1 MFRLRA
7 HGKKPITITTTTT
20 TSSTASDFL
29 YWSPES
35 SPTALS
41 SPRDMDPTIWSNLP
55 NHLLD
60 HILSFL
66 PFKTLISLRSIS
78 RHLRSLIL
86 SPSFLSDHSSF
97 SLPSFLL
104 LSHPQSFN
112 SFPLFNPN
120 LISWCTLPL
129 PRSLSVTCASSLLS
143 SSHGL
148 LCFSRST
155 SSVSS
160 LSIFNPLTRSSRS
173 IKFPSYSF
181 PFELLSL
188 VTSPDGYKIFT
199 LCPSSSAASSRS
211 VCLYDSSDRTWRKF
225 GGVDQVL
232 PRGFNQDGVFYNGS
246 LYFARSEPFLIVSVD
261 LNDGKWTTTAT
272 GHGVFPAEDHI
283 TFARLVSDPEKKI
296 LYMVGGIGSNGIC
309 RSIKIWEFKDETESW
324 IETETLPDI
333 VCRKFTSVCYH
344 NYEHVYCLWHKEM
357 ICVCCYNW
365 PEILF
370 FHVGRRTW
378 HWVPKCPSL
387 PEKWS
392 CGFRWFSFVPSLSA
406 SV

>member
-7 HGKKPITITTTTT
+7 PGKKPITITTPT
-20 TSSTASDFL
+20 TSTSASNFL

-35 SPTALS
+35 SPTAVS
-41 SPRDMDPTIWSNLP
+41 SPTAMDPIIWSNLP
-55 NHLLD
+55 NHILD

-66 PFKTLISLRSIS
+66 PFKTLVSLRSTS
-78 RHLRSLIL
+78 KHLRSLIL
-86 SPSFLSDHSSF
+86 SPTFLSDHSF

-104 LSHPQSFN
+104 LSHPQAFQ
-112 SFPLFNPN
+112 SFPLFDPN
-120 LISWCTLPL
+120 LISWRTLPL
-129 PRSLSVTCASSLLS
+129 PRSLSLTCASSLLS

-148 LCFSRST
+148 LCFSVSP
-155 SSVSS
+155 SSASS
-160 LSIFNPLTRSSRS
+160 LSVFNPLTRSSRS
-173 IKFPSYSF
+173 IKFPFYPF

-188 VTSPDGYKIFT
+188 VAFPDSYRIFT
-199 LCPSSSAASSRS
+199 ISSSSSTSRS
-211 VCLYDSSDRTWRKF
+211 VCLYDSGDRSWRIF

-246 LYFARSEPFLIVSVD
+246 LYFVRSEPFLLVSVNLD
-261 LNDGKWTTTAT
+261 DGKWTAAT
-272 GHGVFPAEDHI
+272 GDGVFPAEDEI
-283 TFARLVSDPEKKI
+283 TFARLVTDPEKKI

-309 RSIKIWEFKDETESW
+309 RSIKIYEFKRETESW
-324 IETETLPDI
+324 IEAETLPDI

-392 CGFRWFSFVPSLSA
+392 CGFRWFSLVPSLSA

>member
-20 TSSTASDFL
+20 TSLTSASTFL

-41 SPRDMDPTIWSNLP
+41 SPIEMDPILWSGLP

-66 PFKTLISLRSIS
+66 PFKTLVALRSIS
-78 RHLRSLIL
+78 KHLRSLIL
-86 SPSFLSDHSSF
+86 SPTYLSDHSL
-97 SLPSFLL
+97 SLPSFIL
-104 LSHPQSFN
+104 LSHPQSHQ
-112 SFPLFNPN
+112 SFPLFDFN
-120 LISWCTLPL
+120 LHSWRTLPL
-129 PRSLSVTCASSLLS
+129 PRSLSASCASSLLS

-148 LCFSRST
+148 LCFSLF
-155 SSVSS
+155 SSSASS
-160 LSIFNPLTRSSRS
+160 LLILNPLTRSSRFV
-173 IKFPSYSF
+173 KFPFYPF
-181 PFELLSL
+181 PYELLSL
-188 VTSPDGYKIFT
+188 VASPDGYKIFT
-199 LCPSSSAASSRS
+199 LCSSSSSAFSRS
-211 VCLYDSSDRTWRKF
+211 VCLYDSGERSWRKF

-232 PRGFNQDGVFYNGS
+232 PRGFNQDGVFHNGS
-246 LYFARSEPFLIVSVD
+246 LYFARSEPFLLVSVD
-261 LNDGKWTTTAT
+261 LDNGKWTTAT
-272 GHGVFPAEDHI
+272 GDGVFPADDEI
-283 TFARLVSDPEKKI
+283 TFARLVTDHEKKI

-309 RSIKIWEFKDETESW
+309 RSIKIWEFREETENW
-324 IETETLPDI
+324 IEAETLPEI

>member
-1 MFRLRA
+1 MFHLRGP
-7 HGKKPITITTTTT
+7 GKKPITITTTTT
-20 TSSTASDFL
+20 TTTASTFL

-35 SPTALS
+35 SPTSLS
-41 SPRDMDPTIWSNLP
+41 SPTAMNPIIWSNLP
-55 NHLLD
+55 NHIID

-66 PFKTLISLRSIS
+66 PFKTLVALRSIS
-78 RHLRSLIL
+78 RHLRSLIF
-86 SPSFLSDHSSF
+86 SPSFLSDHSF

-112 SFPLFNPN
+112 SFPLFDFN
-120 LISWCTLPL
+120 LHSWRTLPL
-129 PRSLSVTCASSLLS
+129 PHSLSLTCASSSLLS

-148 LCFSRST
+148 LCFSISP
-155 SSVSS
+155 SSASS
-160 LSIFNPLTRSSRS
+160 LSIFNPLTRCSRS
-173 IKFPSYSF
+173 VKFPFYPF
-181 PFELLSL
+181 PYELLSL
-188 VTSPDGYKIFT
+188 VASPHGYRIFT
-199 LCPSSSAASSRS
+199 LSSSSATSRS
-211 VCLYDSSDRTWRKF
+211 VCIYDSGEGSWKKF
-225 GGVDQVL
+225 GDVDQVL

-261 LNDGKWTTTAT
+261 LNDGKWTTAT
-272 GHGVFPAEDHI
+272 RDGVFPADDEI
-283 TFARLVSDPEKKI
+283 TFARLVSDSEKKV

-309 RSIKIWEFKDETESW
+309 RSIKIWEFKEETENW
-324 IETETLPDI
+324 IEAETLPEI

-344 NYEHVYCLWHKEM
+344 NYEHVYCLWHREM
-357 ICVCCYNW
+357 ICVYCYNW

-406 SV
+406 FV

>member
-1 MFRLRA
+1 
-7 HGKKPITITTTTT
+7 
-20 TSSTASDFL
+20 
-29 YWSPES
+29 
-35 SPTALS
+35 
-41 SPRDMDPTIWSNLP
+41 MDPSIWSGLP
-55 NHLLD
+55 DHILD

-66 PFKTLISLRSIS
+66 PLKTLFFSLLPIS
-78 RHLRSLIL
+78 RRLRSLIL
-86 SPSFLSDHSSF
+86 SPSFLSQISF

-104 LSHPQSFN
+104 LSHPHYSHQ
-112 SFPLFNPN
+112 SFPLFDPI
-120 LISWCTLPL
+120 LHSWRTLPL
-129 PRSLSVTCASSLLS
+129 PRSLSLTCASSLLLSSS

-148 LCFSRST
+148 LCFSLSP
-155 SSVSS
+155 SSASS
-160 LSIFNPLTRSSRS
+160 LFIFNPLTKSSRS
-173 IKFPSYSF
+173 VKFPFYPF
-181 PFELLSL
+181 PYELLSL
-188 VTSPDGYKIFT
+188 VSSSHGYRIFA
-199 LCPSSSAASSRS
+199 LCSSSSSSAAASRS
-211 VCLYDSSDRTWRKF
+211 VCLYDSGDSSWRIF

-261 LNDGKWTTTAT
+261 LDDGKWTTAT
-272 GHGVFPAEDHI
+272 GDGVFPADDEI
-283 TFARLVSDPEKKI
+283 TFARLVSDREKNV

-309 RSIKIWEFKDETESW
+309 RSIKIWVFKEETESW
-324 IETETLPDI
+324 IEAETLPEI

-406 SV
+406 SA

>member
-1 MFRLRA
+1 MFRLRGP
-7 HGKKPITITTTTT
+7 GKKPITITTTTT
-20 TSSTASDFL
+20 TTSTSASNFL

-35 SPTALS
+35 SPTAVS
-41 SPRDMDPTIWSNLP
+41 SPTSMDPIIWSNLP
-55 NHLLD
+55 NHILD

-66 PFKTLISLRSIS
+66 PFKTLVSLRTTSK
-78 RHLRSLIL
+78 HLRSLIL
-86 SPSFLSDHSSF
+86 SPNFLSDHSF

-104 LSHPQSFN
+104 LSHPQSLQ
-112 SFPLFNPN
+112 SFPLFDPN
-120 LISWCTLPL
+120 LISWRTLPL
-129 PRSLSVTCASSLLS
+129 PRSLSLTCAASLLS

-148 LCFSRST
+148 LCFSVSP
-155 SSVSS
+155 SSSSS
-160 LSIFNPLTRSSRS
+160 LSVFNPLTRSSRS
-173 IKFPSYSF
+173 IKFPFYPF

-188 VTSPDGYKIFT
+188 VASPESYRIFT
-199 LCPSSSAASSRS
+199 ISSSEPRS
-211 VCLYDSSDRTWRKF
+211 VCLYDSGHRSWRIF

-232 PRGFNQDGVFYNGS
+232 PRGFTQDGVFYNGS
-246 LYFARSEPFLIVSVD
+246 LYFVRSEPFLLVSVNLD
-261 LNDGKWTTTAT
+261 DGKWTTSTT
-272 GHGVFPAEDHI
+272 GDVVFPADDEI
-283 TFARLVSDPEKKI
+283 AFARLVSDPERKV

-309 RSIKIWEFKDETESW
+309 RSIKVYEFKGETESW
-324 IETETLPDI
+324 IEAETLPDI

-344 NYEHVYCLWHKEM
+344 NYEHVYCLWHREM

-392 CGFRWFSFVPSLSA
+392 CGFRWFSLVPSLSA

>member
-20 TSSTASDFL
+20 TASTFL

-35 SPTALS
+35 SPTAVA
-41 SPRDMDPTIWSNLP
+41 SPVAMDPIIWSVLP
-55 NHLLD
+55 DHLLD
-60 HILSFL
+60 QILSYL
-66 PFKTLISLRSIS
+66 PFKTLVALRSIS
-78 RHLRSLIL
+78 RHLQSLIL
-86 SPSFLSDHSSF
+86 SPTFLSDHSF

-112 SFPLFNPN
+112 SFPLFDPN
-120 LISWCTLPL
+120 LHSWRTLPL
-129 PRSLSVTCASSLLS
+129 PRSLSLSCASSLLS

-148 LCFSRST
+148 LCFSL
-155 SSVSS
+155 SSSSASS
-160 LSIFNPLTRSSRS
+160 LTVFNPLTRSSRS
-173 IKFPSYSF
+173 VKFPFYPF
-181 PFELLSL
+181 HFELLTLIS
-188 VTSPDGYKIFT
+188 SPDGYKIFT
-199 LCPSSSAASSRS
+199 LCSSASSRC
-211 VCLYDSSDRTWRKF
+211 VCLYNASDRSWRRF
-225 GGVDQVL
+225 GGVDQLL

-246 LYFARSEPFLIVSVD
+246 LYFARSEPFMIVSVD
-261 LNDGKWTTTAT
+261 FNDGKWTTAI
-272 GHGVFPAEDHI
+272 GDGVFPVNDDI
-283 TFARLVSDPEKKI
+283 TFARLVTDSEKKT
-296 LYMVGGIGSNGIC
+296 LYMVGGVGSNGIC
-309 RSIKIWEFKDETESW
+309 RSIKIWEFKEETESW
-324 IETETLPDI
+324 IEAETLPDI

-378 HWVPKCPSL
+378 HWIPKCPSL

-392 CGFRWFSFVPSLSA
+392 CGFRWFSFVPSLCA